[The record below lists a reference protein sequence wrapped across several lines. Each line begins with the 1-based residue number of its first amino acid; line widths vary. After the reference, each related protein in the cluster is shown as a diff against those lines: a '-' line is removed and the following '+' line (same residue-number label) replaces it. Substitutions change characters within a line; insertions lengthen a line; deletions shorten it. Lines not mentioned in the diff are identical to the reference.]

1 MIGSMRG
8 VILGA
13 ALASSVGF
21 GTGWLVNGWRLG
33 EQISQR
39 EAEDA
44 KQEQQ
49 ELLDA
54 LAERD
59 ANAARNEELS
69 VQLAQAREDIRTEIR
84 LIEREVPNVVEDD
97 RVCDLSPAAVQ
108 LWNIAATGDRS
119 PRPRS
124 PRRRPAAEVPGGAG
138 DSEPE

>member
-8 VILGA
+8 VIIGA

-84 LIEREVPNVVEDD
+84 YIEREVPIVVQDNP
-97 RVCDLSPAAVQ
+97 VCRLGSDAVS
-108 LWNIAATGDRS
+108 LLNAAATGDRS

-124 PRRRPAAEVPGGAG
+124 PRRRPAAEVPGGSG
-138 DSEPE
+138 DDDPD